1 MAGSSI
7 TPATAWRVEEAI
19 ELAARLQRR
28 ATSLQTP
35 AERRQQAE
43 LDRMLQHPGDKKTI
57 VQLTDEA
64 FRSRSVTRVAEHL
77 THILDVQGVPRF
89 FSPLERTMLGGFRT
103 FGGWL
108 PSVAVPLVKEQMRHE
123 TANVVLPAEPEH
135 LVPHLRAR
143 GADGVRMNLNFL
155 GEALLG
161 EQEAERR
168 LAKYLA
174 ALQLP
179 EVEVLSVKIS
189 TLTSQL
195 APHAREA
202 TLALLCDRL
211 EPLYREAARLRFRR
225 PDGTEVPKFVYL
237 DMEEYRDL
245 ELTAQVFMRT
255 LDRPGLEHFSA
266 GIALQAYLPDSAP
279 MQKRIVDWA
288 RQRVAKGGAPV
299 TIRLVKGANME
310 AERVEAALRGWP
322 QAPYKSKADTDANF
336 KRMLNRAF
344 DPESLAAVSL
354 GIASHNLFD
363 VAYGVV
369 RWRDL
374 LLVRPE
380 LSGRIQF
387 EMLEGMA
394 NHQRRALREEVTNLL
409 LYAPAC
415 PRDEFLNAIGY
426 LLRRLDENTGPE
438 NFLRHAF
445 RLVPDSD
452 DWKRLERGFRDAFR
466 RTPQET
472 PRRTQNRLVEM
483 SAPIAQLV
491 RPERPWTE
499 FANEPDTDFALDAN
513 VQWIEQ
519 VVGTAPQR
527 TEPRVIPLVI
537 GDVWRGRT
545 AEQKPPIRATRP
557 CVDPSQTPSPAGQW
571 HYTEGTPQDAD
582 DALACAADDPDGWR
596 AQSLDQR
603 NTILGQVAAELRR
616 ARGLLMHVA
625 LAEGG
630 KTVTESDPE
639 VSEAIDFVE
648 FYRANARWWYDH
660 PELAAQPRG
669 VVVVVSPW
677 NFPIAIPCGGIAAA
691 LAAGNTVILK
701 PASHTVRVAYELCE
715 CFWRGGVPKS
725 ALQFVPCPGG
735 TAGAR
740 LVADPRVSAVI
751 LTGGTGTAARM
762 LSATPNL
769 PLFAE
774 TGGKNA
780 TIVTALSDRELAI
793 KHVVQSAF
801 GHGGQKCS
809 ATSLLLLQDEV
820 YDDPLFRQTLC
831 DAAASWSV
839 GSAWKLDTRLGPLI
853 RPPSGELD
861 EALKTLEP
869 GEEWALRPH
878 PVAGNPALW
887 SPGIKYGVTPGSVT
901 HTTEFFGPVLGV
913 MRFEKLDEAID
924 LVNATGYG
932 LTSGLFSLDEREH
945 EVWKE
950 RIRAGNLYINRGT
963 TGAIVLRQPF
973 GGHGLSG
980 FGPGMKAGGPNYI
993 PQFLSFESRPDSSV
1007 PTTRPTHTDL
1017 ARLHDALLDA
1027 SITQNLDPTELTRI
1041 RRALLS
1047 LDQAWR
1053 DEFSREH
1060 DHFRLLGQDNLRRY
1074 QPFQEI
1080 RVRIDPRDSAFDLF
1094 IRTAAARVTGA
1105 RVIVSGP
1112 LEFDSP
1118 PLVALDRATEAWGA
1132 GVEFL
1137 EEQDEELATW
1147 LATLPPHSPARLRLA
1162 NRDRA
1167 TPALRTAANQA
1178 FQYLADEP
1186 VSDCGRLEL
1195 LWYLREQS
1203 VCADYHRYGNL
1214 GVRSDEERT
1223 RVE

>member
-1 MAGSSI
+1 MAGSTI

-28 ATSLQTP
+28 ATALQTP
-35 AERRQQAE
+35 AEKRQQAE

-64 FRSRSVTRVAEHL
+64 FRCRAPSRTAEHL
-77 THILDVQGVPRF
+77 THILDVQGIPRF

-189 TLTSQL
+189 TLTSQIS
-195 APHAREA
+195 PHAREA
-202 TLALLCDRL
+202 TLAILCDRL

-225 PDGTEVPKFVYL
+225 ADGVETPKFVYL

-245 ELTAQVFMRT
+245 ELTALAFMRT
-255 LDRPGLEHFSA
+255 LDRPGLEKFSA
-266 GIALQAYLPDSAP
+266 GLALQAYLPDSAGV
-279 MQKRIVDWA
+279 QRRIVEWA
-288 RQRVAKGGAPV
+288 KRRVAAGGAPV
-299 TIRLVKGANME
+299 VIRLVKGANME
-310 AERVEAALRGWP
+310 AERVEAAIRGWP
-322 QAPYKSKADTDANF
+322 QAPYKTKSDTDANY

-344 DPESLAAVSL
+344 DPDALEAVGI

-369 RWRDL
+369 RLRELAQARPDL
-374 LLVRPE
+374 A
-380 LSGRIQF
+380 GRVQF

-394 NHQRRALREEVTNLL
+394 NHQRRALREEVANLL

-445 RLVPDSD
+445 RLVPESEE
-452 DWKRLERGFRDAFR
+452 WKRLERGFREAFR

-472 PRRTQNRLVEM
+472 ARRTQDRLAELVAPVETL
-483 SAPIAQLV
+483 I

-499 FANEPDTDFALDAN
+499 FVNESDTDFALDAN
-513 VQWIEQ
+513 VRWIEA
-519 VVGTAPQR
+519 VVTGGDGK
-527 TEPRVIPLVI
+527 EPLVLPLVVA
-537 GDVWRGRT
+537 GEERRGEGR
-545 AEQKPPIRATRP
+545 AERE
-557 CVDPSQTPSPAGQW
+557 CVDPSRPSSREVSTR
-571 HYTEGTPQDAD
+571 YTEGTPRDVE
-582 DALACAADDPDGWR
+582 DALECAADDPAGWR
-596 AQSLDQR
+596 TRTVDER
-603 NTILGQVAAELRR
+603 NEVLGKVAAELRR
-616 ARGLLMHVA
+616 SRGSLVRAA
-625 LAEGG
+625 LADGG
-630 KTVTESDPE
+630 KVVTESDPE
-639 VSEAIDFVE
+639 VSEAVDFVE
-648 FYRANARWWYDH
+648 FYRSSARWWYER
-660 PELAAQPRG
+660 PEVEARPRG

-691 LAAGNTVILK
+691 LAAGSTVILK
-701 PASHTVRVAYELCE
+701 PASDTVRVAHELCE
-715 CFWRGGVPKS
+715 CFWRGGVPRT
-725 ALQFVPCPGG
+725 ALQFLPCPGG
-735 TAGAR
+735 TAGAK
-740 LVADPRVSAVI
+740 LVADPRVNAVI
-751 LTGGTGTAARM
+751 LTGGTSTAERM
-762 LSATPNL
+762 FSATPDL
-769 PLFAE
+769 RLFAE

-809 ATSLLLLQDEV
+809 ATSLLLLEAEV
-820 YDDPLFRQTLC
+820 YDDPMFRRTLC

-839 GSAWKLDTRLGPLI
+839 GSAWKLETRLGPLVH
-853 RPPSGELD
+853 PPTGELD

-878 PVAGNPALW
+878 PVDGNPCLW
-887 SPGIKYGVTPGSVT
+887 SPGIKYGVTAGSVT

-913 MRFEKLDEAID
+913 LRFERLEEAIE

-950 RIRAGNLYINRGT
+950 RVRAGNLYINRGT

-973 GGHGLSG
+973 GGQGLSG
-980 FGPGMKAGGPNYI
+980 FGPGMKAGGPNYV
-993 PQFLSFESRPDSSV
+993 PQFLVFRERVGSDAGTSTGPRPAN
-1007 PTTRPTHTDL
+1007 RDL
-1017 ARLHDALLDA
+1017 AALFDALSDPA
-1027 SITQNLDPTELTRI
+1027 VVSGLDPAEVARI
-1041 RRALLS
+1041 RVALAS
-1047 LDQAWR
+1047 LDRAWG

-1060 DHFRLLGQDNLRRY
+1060 DHFRLLGQDNIRRY
-1074 QPFQEI
+1074 RPFREI
-1080 RVRIDPRDSAFDLF
+1080 RVRVDERDSALDLF
-1094 IRTAAARVTGA
+1094 VRTAAARVTGA
-1105 RVIVSGP
+1105 RVVVSGP
-1112 LEFDSP
+1112 MEFDSP
-1118 PLVALDRATEAWGA
+1118 ALAALDRATETWGA

-1137 EEQDEELATW
+1137 EEGEDELAAW
-1147 LATLPPHSPARLRLA
+1147 LGELPPHANERLRYAAPDRVPSVVRRAA
-1162 NRDRA
+1162 NR
-1167 TPALRTAANQA
+1167 A
-1178 FQYLADEP
+1178 FQYIADEP
-1186 VSDCGRLEL
+1186 VTGCGRLEL
-1195 LWYLREQS
+1195 LWYVREQS

-1214 GVRSDEERT
+1214 GTRAEEERA